1 VRILRDRFN
10 VPHIRGNSREDVVWA
25 MGWVLQQDRGLLLA
39 QGRNPGRIAAL
50 DVPGIS
56 AFGLV
61 QNLVPFKASAE
72 ADRLIVRE
80 QERNLRASGRDG
92 RAIIRETDVF
102 VAGINARLRAEK
114 SDQPKYTRADIY
126 GFIALAGELFGRGG
140 GDEARPLT
148 VPRRAAR
155 PPGQPGLHR
164 LRRPRADGRP
174 RPVRTR

>member
-102 VAGINARLRAEK
+102 VAASTPACGPRRAT
-114 SDQPKYTRADIY
+114 SRSTPAPTSTASSPWP
-126 GFIALAGELFGRGG
+126 ASCSA
-140 GDEARPLT
+140 AAAAT
-148 VPRRAAR
+148 RRAAR
-155 PPGQPGLHR
+155 SSSTGCATAWATRPSPSSTTSP
-164 LRRPRADGRP
+164 RRSTPTG
-174 RPVRTR
+174 RTR